1 MIMPQQLNPEQLAR
15 LRAEAT
21 APYRG
26 LRRFI
31 YLALAGSAFLGGVV
45 FLAKVI
51 AGEQL
56 ATTVPN
62 LLLQVGAGAGLLW
75 LWQRDRK
82 NTQ

>member
-1 MIMPQQLNPEQLAR
+1 MAQRLDPEQLAR
-15 LRAEAT
+15 LRAEAA

-26 LRRFI
+26 LRRFV
-31 YLALAGSAFLGGVV
+31 YLALSGSAFLGGVV
-45 FLAKVI
+45 FLAKVM

-62 LLLQVGAGAGLLW
+62 LLLQVSAGAGLFW

-82 NTQ
+82 SNPEK